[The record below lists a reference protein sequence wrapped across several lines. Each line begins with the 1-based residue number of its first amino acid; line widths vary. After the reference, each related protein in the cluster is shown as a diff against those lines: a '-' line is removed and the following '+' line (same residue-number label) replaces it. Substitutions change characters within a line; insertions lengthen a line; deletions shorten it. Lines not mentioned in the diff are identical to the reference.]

1 MKYKSALEVLPAELT
16 DKIQDYI
23 QGEYIYIPR
32 REKKYN
38 SKVTAYQRELQKR
51 DANIYLKVL
60 EGTTKKELAEK
71 YNLSQSSIRRIVLA
85 QRKGY
90 VVMQEKIKLLLQ
102 KWGIEE
108 VSVSQVYDSAW
119 QIGEDYILKVY
130 ENKEDLERNIRMLR
144 LLGEKGVPV
153 AEVVSTAESEKYI
166 LKDGVAYVLTKRL
179 PGNNII
185 EFDKTFSQVRELGR
199 TLGKL
204 HNALAEIGETEGFWE
219 NSLLEELKGW
229 IRDVFEKSD
238 WAEISK
244 EEFEGVVCALEKNY
258 DKLPM
263 QLIHRDVH
271 FGNFLFYQGEFSGY
285 IDFDLS
291 QKNIRIFDI
300 CYFLLG
306 LLCEEE
312 KRKIS
317 FEEWLEISKQVFVGY
332 SEHITLCR
340 EELQAVPYV
349 MEAIELLFGAWF
361 IQCEDDVCLRDALR
375 LYEFVKG
382 HENEVRNILSVTK
395 SLQF

>member
-1 MKYKSALEVLPAELT
+1 MKYKKASDVLPAELVNT
-16 DKIQDYI
+16 IQDYI

-60 EGTTKKELAEK
+60 EGTTKKELAGK

-130 ENKEDLERNIRMLR
+130 ENKENLERNIRILQ
-144 LLGEKGVPV
+144 LLGEREVPV

-166 LKDGVAYVLTKRL
+166 LKDGKAYVLTKRL
-179 PGNNII
+179 TGNNIV
-185 EFDKTFSQVRELGR
+185 EFDKEFSLAGKLGQA
-199 TLGKL
+199 LGKL
-204 HNALAEIGETEGFWE
+204 HVALAEIGEKEVFWE
-219 NSLLEELKGW
+219 NSLLAELRGW
-229 IRDVFEKSD
+229 VREVFEKKGWKD
-238 WAEISK
+238 ISR
-244 EEFEGVVCALEKNY
+244 EEFERVVCALEESY
-258 DKLPM
+258 DKLPV

-271 FGNFLFYQGEFSGY
+271 FGNFLFHEGEFSGY

-312 KRKIS
+312 KREIS
-317 FEEWLEISKQVFVGY
+317 FEEWLEISKQVFKGY
-332 SEHITLCR
+332 AEYISLCR

-361 IQCEDDVCLRDALR
+361 IQCEDDVCLRDALG

-382 HENEVRNILSVTK
+382 HENEVRNMLSVTK